1 MRILDSKASGFEEEV
16 LGFKQR
22 AGEVDKKTVKVVE
35 KILGRIRAEGDPAL
49 FELTRKFDRV
59 TLDRTNVEIA
69 RKEIERSEER
79 VDPQALASLR
89 ASAARILAFHEKQKD
104 QTWTFTDQDGVTLG
118 QIVRPLQRVG

>member
-59 TLDRTNVEIA
+59 TLDRTNVE
-69 RKEIERSEER
+69 EESEELWGKLEDIKLIEKDTLELLISKNYYDFSTASWIKLQMIGIYAR
-79 VDPQALASLR
+79 V
-89 ASAARILAFHEKQKD
+89 EN
-104 QTWTFTDQDGVTLG
+104 
-118 QIVRPLQRVG
+118 